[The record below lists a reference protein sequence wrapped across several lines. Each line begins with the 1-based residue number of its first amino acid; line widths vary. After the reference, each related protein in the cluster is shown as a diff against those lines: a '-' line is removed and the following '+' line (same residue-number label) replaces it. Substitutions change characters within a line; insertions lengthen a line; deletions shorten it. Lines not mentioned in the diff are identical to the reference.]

1 MTLARQTFPTL
12 SMGPVWF
19 KKNRA
24 VVTWAGV
31 IATVFGIAA
40 FLFLVWRDHGH
51 PKIMLN
57 EQSAPAVTSAKGT
70 AATSATVSQQQTAQ
84 PSGASQNA
92 AASGTASAKHEFN
105 MSTSSGEQQVGPV
118 RLRLMKTDPAKN
130 LYDMRVI
137 SGRRWSTHRH
147 LKMNEPFWIA
157 AARGTGTIELIVAAI
172 QTDSVSGYWTESK
185 RSPHVRAK
193 RR

>member
-1 MTLARQTFPTL
+1 
-12 SMGPVWF
+12 MGPVWF

-57 EQSAPAVTSAKGT
+57 EQSAPAMTSAKMT
-70 AATSATVSQQQTAQ
+70 APMSASQQQTGQ
-84 PSGASQNA
+84 PSSGPQNPATSGATPSKHDFTMNI
-92 AASGTASAKHEFN
+92 SA
-105 MSTSSGEQQVGPV
+105 GEQQVGPV
-118 RLRLMKTDPAKN
+118 HLRLMKTDIAKS

-137 SGRRWSTHRH
+137 NGRRWSTHRH
-147 LKMNEPFWIA
+147 LKMNEPFWVA
-157 AARGTGTIELIVAAI
+157 ASRGTSTVELVVTTV
-172 QTDSVSGYWTESK
+172 QSDSVNGYWTESK

>member
-1 MTLARQTFPTL
+1 MALARQTLPTL

-70 AATSATVSQQQTAQ
+70 TAASASVSKTAPLVSVPQ
-84 PSGASQNA
+84 NPESSGATPS
-92 AASGTASAKHEFN
+92 KHELSMN
-105 MSTSSGEQQVGPV
+105 MSSGEQQVGPV
-118 RLRLMKTDPAKN
+118 RLRLMKTDPSKK

-137 SGRRWSTHRH
+137 SGRRWFTHRH
-147 LKMNEPFWIA
+147 LKMNEPFWLA
-157 AARGTGTIELIVAAI
+157 AGRGTGAIELVVAEI
-172 QTDSVSGYWTESK
+172 RSDSVSGYWTESK
-185 RSPHVRAK
+185 RSPHLRAK

>member
-1 MTLARQTFPTL
+1 MAFARQTLPTL
-12 SMGPVWF
+12 GMGPLWF

-24 VVTWAGV
+24 IVTWAGV

-40 FLFLVWRDHGH
+40 FLLLVWRDHGH

-57 EQSAPAVTSAKGT
+57 EQSAPAIASSKGT
-70 AATSATVSQQQTAQ
+70 TATSATLSKQATQ
-84 PSGASQNA
+84 PVGAPQNPA
-92 AASGTASAKHEFN
+92 TSGTAPSKHEFSLT
-105 MSTSSGEQQVGPV
+105 MSSGEQQAGPV

-137 SGRRWSTHRH
+137 SGHRWSTHRH
-147 LKMNEPFWIA
+147 LKMNEPFWVA
-157 AARGTGTIELIVAAI
+157 AGRGTGAIELVVAAI
-172 QTDSVSGYWTESK
+172 RTDSVSGYWTESK